1 MVSSFLRGCLFRA
14 TATNIYRLT
23 LEGGASKLVAMS
35 DKKAI
40 QHTHDN
46 DLTHSMV
53 HYLLAIHKLKES
65 KGYARVTDIAHEMGL
80 TKGSVSTALSN
91 LKKRELVLED
101 ESKFLSLS
109 HTGHEAVHGILS
121 NRTLLYYFLKDI
133 LGVSEEIAHKDSC
146 LMEHLMSSETRE
158 NFFNFMKNLC
168 GENHKTMN
176 FTTSFDFSQF
186 EHQHEFEEIQI
197 GDSYLKSE

>member
-1 MVSSFLRGCLFRA
+1 
-14 TATNIYRLT
+14 
-23 LEGGASKLVAMS
+23 MS
-35 DKKAI
+35 DKKISI

-53 HYLLAIHKLKES
+53 HYLLAIHKLKEA

-80 TKGSVSTALSN
+80 TKGSVSTALTN
-91 LKKRELVLED
+91 LKKRELVIED

-109 HTGHEAVHGILS
+109 PAGHEAVHGILS

-133 LGVSEEIAHKDSC
+133 IGVDEEIAHKDSC

-158 NFFNFMKNLC
+158 NFFKFMKNLC
-168 GENHKTMN
+168 SDDFNKSK
-176 FTTSFDFSQF
+176 FSTSFDFSQF
-186 EHQHEFEEIQI
+186 EHQHDFEEIQK
-197 GDSYLKSE
+197 GDTYLKTE